1 MANKS
6 SNQNRKNKY
15 AAQPAITK
23 ANKERKAAKRQN
35 RLAKAKLRKENRLA
49 KAKLR
54 KENKK
59 QEV

>member
-35 RLAKAKLRKENRLA
+35 RLAKAKLRKEN
-49 KAKLR
+49 
-54 KENKK
+54 KK